1 MYKLLRKYLA
11 VALAGICVAGAF
23 TGCAS
28 GGLSKTYTVEE
39 ASKTEV
45 VKVGNETVTLDEVF
59 LYVIQCAYTYDL
71 DEKTAKESESTYKST
86 ILEQIQDAKAK
97 YQVALTA
104 DIEITDEIKAEI
116 NEAVDR
122 YYETFGQELFEGC
135 GISRDAIYQLFLEQ
149 RYISKLQ
156 EKTLNDLY
164 EDYSKE
170 AEDTYG
176 DKTFIE
182 VDYVMFPKTKTD
194 ADGQSVALSAEEL
207 AAAKQN
213 AERARERAL
222 AGERIEDIGKEYGAD
237 SGVLAD
243 TQRTFIGIYEEALN
257 TMLSQMKNGE
267 ISEIYEDD
275 AGYMVMQMEN
285 DNDTEYRDY
294 FIQTYAQKKAE
305 ESYAAMEKVWV
316 SAMNISDDNII
327 GDTWEK
333 LTIVDI
339 ADYTEAGRGRAP
351 FPRPPRC
358 SPSRCR

>member
-11 VALAGICVAGAF
+11 MALAGICMAGAF

-45 VKVGNETVTLDEVF
+45 MKVGNETVNLDEVF
-59 LYVIQCAYTYDL
+59 LYVIQCVYTYGL
-71 DEKTAKESESTYKST
+71 DKETASESESTYKST

-104 DIEITDEIKAEI
+104 DIEITDEIEAEI

-122 YYETFGQELFEGC
+122 YYEAFGQELFDGC
-135 GISRDAIYQLFLEQ
+135 GISRDAVYQLFLEQ
-149 RYISKLQ
+149 RYIAKLR

-164 EDYSKE
+164 EDYLKE
-170 AEDTYG
+170 AEENYG
-176 DKTFIE
+176 DKTFID
-182 VDYVMFPKTKTD
+182 VDYVMFPKTKID
-194 ADGQSVALSAEEL
+194 ADGNAVDLSAEEI
-207 AAAKQN
+207 AAAKQS

-222 AGERIEDIGKEYGAD
+222 AGENIEDIGKEYDAD

-243 TQRTFIGIYEEALN
+243 KQRTFIGIYEEALD
-257 TMLSQMKNGE
+257 TMLSGMKNGE

-275 AGYMVMQMEN
+275 AGYMVMQMVN
-285 DNDTEYRDY
+285 NNDTEYRDY
-294 FIQTYAQKKAE
+294 FLMSYAQQKAE
-305 ESYAAMEKVWV
+305 EAYTAMEKLWV
-316 SAMNISDDNII
+316 STMNISDDDII

-339 ADYTEAGRGRAP
+339 ADYMNKKDLKLNGQGTSE
-351 FPRPPRC
+351 
-358 SPSRCR
+358 

>member
-11 VALAGICVAGAF
+11 MALACICMAGSL
-23 TGCAS
+23 TGCTS
-28 GGLSKTYTVEE
+28 GGLAKTYTVEE

-59 LYVIQCAYTYDL
+59 LYVIQCAYTYGL
-71 DEKTAKESESTYKST
+71 DKETAKESESTYKST

-104 DIEITDEIKAEI
+104 DIEITDEIKDEI

-122 YYETFGQELFEGC
+122 YYEVFGQELFDGC
-135 GISRDAIYQLFLEQ
+135 GISRDAVYQLFLEQ
-149 RYISKLQ
+149 RYISKLR

-164 EDYSKE
+164 EDYLKE
-170 AEDTYG
+170 AQDTYG
-176 DKTFIE
+176 DKTFI
-182 VDYVMFPKTKTD
+182 DAYYVMFPKTKID
-194 ADGQSVALSAEEL
+194 ADGNSVALSAEEI

-213 AERARERAL
+213 AERTRERAL
-222 AGERIEDIGKEYGAD
+222 AGESIEDIGKEYGED

-257 TMLSQMKNGE
+257 TMLSELKNGE

-275 AGYMVMQMEN
+275 AGYMVMQMLN
-285 DNDTEYRDY
+285 NNDTEYRDY
-294 FIQTYAQKKAE
+294 FLNTYAQQKAE
-305 ESYAAMEKVWV
+305 EAYVAMEKVWV
-316 SAMNISDDNII
+316 AAMNISDDDII

-339 ADYTEAGRGRAP
+339 ADYINKKGLKLDGQGT
-351 FPRPPRC
+351 
-358 SPSRCR
+358 SK